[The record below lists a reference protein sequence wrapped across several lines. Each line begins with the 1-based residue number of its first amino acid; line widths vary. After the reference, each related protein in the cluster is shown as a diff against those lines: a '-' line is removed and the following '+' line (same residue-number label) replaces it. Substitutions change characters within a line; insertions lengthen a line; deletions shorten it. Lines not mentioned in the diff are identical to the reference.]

1 MDTTKVGNNKYF
13 YGKYADAEATRG
25 WFVGSFLPE
34 GDKRKT
40 DHVEMFY
47 HEHKPG
53 DIQKPHYH
61 EKKIELLIILEGQA
75 RYKVND
81 NEMVLN
87 TGDFLFVDV
96 NNVIS
101 GEFLAPTKF
110 FAIHSPSIPTDKVN
124 IDG

>member
-13 YGKYADAEATRG
+13 HGKYVDAEATRG

-40 DHVEMFY
+40 DH
-47 HEHKPG
+47 
-53 DIQKPHYH
+53 
-61 EKKIELLIILEGQA
+61 
-75 RYKVND
+75 
-81 NEMVLN
+81 
-87 TGDFLFVDV
+87 VDV

-110 FAIHSPSIPTDKVN
+110 FAIHSPSIPTDKVTL
-124 IDG
+124 